1 MLYVLINPFIIRD
14 YTKIVGVQILTECL
28 RFFNALSENGDY
40 CH

>member
-1 MLYVLINPFIIRD
+1 MLYVLINPFIFRD
-14 YTKIVGVQILTECL
+14 YTKIVGVQILAECL